1 MYNLLKFVLLNIIM
15 IYYLKN
21 NIKYAYLIL
30 FLTIAYL
37 LYLNSNI
44 KEGYT
49 NFGMEYGD
57 YIPNL
62 YEIESNVFKKYIYGF
77 YKDDAVKKEYN
88 TISSLDYLIDLFTDE
103 LDEGETIN
111 TKIKDDY
118 KLKRKKI

>member
-21 NIKYAYLIL
+21 NIKYSYLIL

-49 NFGMEYGD
+49 NFGMEYNKF
-57 YIPNL
+57 IRLFNK
-62 YEIESNVFKKYIYGF
+62 FIY
-77 YKDDAVKKEYN
+77 
-88 TISSLDYLIDLFTDE
+88 
-103 LDEGETIN
+103 
-111 TKIKDDY
+111 
-118 KLKRKKI
+118 R